1 MMTPFNQA
9 LYEAVR
15 RCFPDVSYTKRFDF
29 LPMFRLERGVLSTS
43 APLEIARAYKLSTE
57 VVSQALANELESLLG
72 VRFESARGYLM
83 CSQMSFGM
91 FYPETVVE
99 PEDANVADEI
109 HEYSCIIPDARVPEY
124 VRLRLIARLVL
135 QGFMATSFGRRVRL
149 SLHPYVSSITETPAD
164 CVKLFE
170 EVVLSQHK
178 DSAPMT
184 ARGNFLATGLFGE
197 TTKLIVT
204 SHQYYQLLSP
214 DNREEFNRARVA
226 GVNCVI
232 PHDGWLISRDR
243 ALSSL
248 LDSKFLEQTLR
259 DTAQAQKWTEFLFH
273 LGGAVPSGDLDPNVA
288 LFDECASPLWSLRL
302 LLERF
307 NRFEEVSSLP
317 PKMAVQIPEG
327 RRIDT
332 LEPGRVAGFLM
343 PRYVAMTVNSYTLS
357 DFVTMFEG
365 FTDWGHRLINTPRV
379 RLIKDA
385 KRDLSAEEW
394 YLVAGLQQGL
404 SSILPLAA

>member
-1 MMTPFNQA
+1 MTPFNQA
-9 LYEAVR
+9 LYEAVT

-29 LPMFRLERGVLSTS
+29 FPMFRLERGILSTS

-57 VVSQALANELESLLG
+57 VVSKALANELESLLG

-83 CSQMSFGM
+83 CSQMSFGL
-91 FYPETVVE
+91 FYPETVVM
-99 PEDANVADEI
+99 PDDANAVDEI
-109 HEYSCIIPDARVPEY
+109 NEYSCVIPDARVPEY
-124 VRLRLIARLVL
+124 VRLRLIARLIL
-135 QGFMATSFGRRVRL
+135 QGLVATSFGRRVRL

-164 CVKLFE
+164 CVKLFA
-170 EVVLSQHK
+170 EVILLQRK
-178 DSAPMT
+178 DSSPMR
-184 ARGNFLATGLFGE
+184 ARGDFLATGLFGE

-204 SHQYYQLLSP
+204 SHQYYQLLSS
-214 DNREEFNRARVA
+214 DNREEFNRARIA
-226 GVNCVI
+226 GVNCFI

-248 LDSKFLEQTLR
+248 LDSKFLGQTLQ
-259 DTAQAQKWTEFLFH
+259 DIAQAKKWKEFLFH
-273 LGGAVPSGDLDPNVA
+273 LAGAVPSGDFDPNVA

-302 LLERF
+302 LLDRF
-307 NRFEEVSSLP
+307 DRFGDVSSIP
-317 PKMAVQIPEG
+317 PKMAAQIPES

-332 LEPGRVAGFLM
+332 LEPGNVAGFLM
-343 PRYVAMTVNSYTLS
+343 PRYVAMTVNSYSLS
-357 DFVTMFEG
+357 DFVTIFED
-365 FTDWGHRLINTPRV
+365 FIDWGHRLINTPRM

-385 KRDLSAEEW
+385 QKDLSAEEW